1 MRAASILTYRREK
14 AKRYGLN
21 ENDAEKTP
29 KYARAVE
36 GWRPPRPSKGPGVPK
51 TSQRRRKNASAKGI
65 CCRTALRASRAPPYF
80 GEKSEDCRERAPI
93 HECERTPIHGCER
106 CPSVNAGARRAVSAT
121 KRRHKKEGPGWGNR
135 VLLVGV
141 CRRPCSSPFHPRASA
156 RVVAW
161 VLAPRLAARTRPNK
175 TSGRIPS
182 PSGESSGP
190 NELRSAAMRTPK
202 SSTVLAPS

>member
-1 MRAASILTYRREK
+1 M
-14 AKRYGLN
+14 
-21 ENDAEKTP
+21 
-29 KYARAVE
+29 
-36 GWRPPRPSKGPGVPK
+36 PPRRAFAAVPLHTRAEHPH
-51 TSQRRRKNASAKGI
+51 TSVKNRKI
-65 CCRTALRASRAPPYF
+65 FR
-80 GEKSEDCRERAPI
+80 
-93 HECERTPIHGCER
+93 ERTPIHGCGR

-121 KRRHKKEGPGWGNR
+121 KRCHKKEGPSWGSR

-161 VLAPRLAARTRPNK
+161 VLAPGLAARTRPNK
-175 TSGRIPS
+175 TSGRAPL
-182 PSGESSGP
+182 PCGEGGGP

>member
-21 ENDAEKTP
+21 ENDAEKSP
-29 KYARAVE
+29 KYGRAVE
-36 GWRPPRPSKGPGVPK
+36 GWCPPRPSKGPGVPK
-51 TSQRRRKNASAKGI
+51 TSHRRRKNASTKGV
-65 CCRTALRASRAPPYF
+65 CRRITAHASRAPHTSVKNRKIF
-80 GEKSEDCRERAPI
+80 QERA
-93 HECERTPIHGCER
+93 PIHGCER
-106 CPSVNAGARRAVSAT
+106 RPSVNAGARRAVSAT
-121 KRRHKKEGPGWGNR
+121 KRCHKKEGPGWGNR

-141 CRRPCSSPFHPRASA
+141 CRRPCSPLFHPRASA
-156 RVVAW
+156 KVVAW